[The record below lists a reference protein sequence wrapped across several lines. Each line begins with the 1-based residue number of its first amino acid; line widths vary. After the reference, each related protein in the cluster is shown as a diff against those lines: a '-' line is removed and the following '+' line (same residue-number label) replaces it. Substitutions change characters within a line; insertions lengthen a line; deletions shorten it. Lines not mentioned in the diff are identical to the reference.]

1 MTQQEFQN
9 QTAQGWLTLA
19 GSALKKAAGAPIRLF
34 LKLSGILL
42 LLAAAKSI
50 CGENERQFEWLA
62 ALCVFALC
70 SQDFT
75 ALIAQME
82 TALSECKAYLASF
95 VPVFA
100 SVLVSCGQAGSAA
113 VYSGLFFTAAL
124 FVCDVLCNVG
134 LPAVRIFLAFH
145 ATGCVGGGV
154 DLSGLASSLCRASKW
169 ALGLCATLFGALIS
183 LQGVFAQSADTTG
196 PENGKI
202 CIGLQ
207 YTCGGQGCF
216 GRHGQHPCRA
226 ENAEGR
232 RWVCGSS
239 GGGGRIPSHDAATV
253 WHISSFLRR
262 CKV

>member
-9 QTAQGWLTLA
+9 QTAQGWLALA
-19 GSALKKAAGAPIRLF
+19 GGALKKAAGAPVRLF

-42 LLAAAKSI
+42 LLAAAKKVYA
-50 CGENERQFEWLA
+50 GENERQFEWLA

-124 FVCDVLCNVG
+124 FVPSVLCNVG
-134 LPAVRIFLAFH
+134 LPAVRIFL
-145 ATGCVGGGV
+145 CVSCYRLCGRRV
-154 DLSGLASSLCRASKW
+154 DLSGLASSLCRAS
-169 ALGLCATLFGALIS
+169 
-183 LQGVFAQSADTTG
+183 
-196 PENGKI
+196 
-202 CIGLQ
+202 
-207 YTCGGQGCF
+207 
-216 GRHGQHPCRA
+216 
-226 ENAEGR
+226 
-232 RWVCGSS
+232 
-239 GGGGRIPSHDAATV
+239 GGRWASAPLYLGRLSACREYLHKAQIHWP
-253 WHISSFLRR
+253 
-262 CKV
+262 